1 MRTLTHVTHEAV
13 YQAGGIASD
22 NGFTYQEQVHRT
34 VLIGP
39 LGTVPS
45 EPFGSD
51 GTVLYDTHVG
61 IQTVDLAA
69 LLSPIEAEY
78 GTRLVYGH
86 RRLNHEGRLATVEV
100 VLVDTERP
108 PNGLDGFKYYLA
120 KEFGIDSRRYEHEW
134 EYEHYLRLS
143 EPGYAVINA
152 LCAGNGDP
160 AISWLTNL
168 WGWGWHTKR

>member
-1 MRTLTHVTHEAV
+1 MRTLVHVTHEAV
-13 YQAGGIASD
+13 YQAGGIGTVLRGLITASA
-22 NGFTYQEQVHRT
+22 YQEQVHRT

-86 RRLNHEGRLATVEV
+86 RQLNHEAYSQLLEI
-100 VLVDTERP
+100 LEQ
-108 PNGLDGFKYYLA
+108 PNHLDLLNLFFHSQYYYQL
-120 KEFGIDSRRYEHEW
+120 SL
-134 EYEHYLRLS
+134 YLQEKCSLL
-143 EPGYAVINA
+143 N
-152 LCAGNGDP
+152 
-160 AISWLTNL
+160 
-168 WGWGWHTKR
+168 